1 MNAEL
6 DILCARC
13 RHAIPRGRGCLW
25 VSYTEI
31 SGGIRES
38 GERERRAAAGVALE
52 QLTEGPDEITWKVHH
67 DGCTPEPGDAYT
79 IEIVQVSTWAGL
91 SRWTAHLMAKNWF
104 PLSDW
109 DEVLREAAGESTE
122 SPRIVSRVRSAA

>member
-1 MNAEL
+1 M
-6 DILCARC
+6 
-13 RHAIPRGRGCLW
+13 
-25 VSYTEI
+25 
-31 SGGIRES
+31 
-38 GERERRAAAGVALE
+38 
-52 QLTEGPDEITWKVHH
+52 
-67 DGCTPEPGDAYT
+67 
-79 IEIVQVSTWAGL
+79 QVSTWAGL